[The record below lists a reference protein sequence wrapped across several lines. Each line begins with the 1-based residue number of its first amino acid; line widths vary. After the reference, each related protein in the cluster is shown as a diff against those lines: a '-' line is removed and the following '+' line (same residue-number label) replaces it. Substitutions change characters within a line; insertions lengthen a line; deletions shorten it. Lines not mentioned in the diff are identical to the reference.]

1 MPSHN
6 HAYKDSYFIEY
17 NNPGVGANAA
27 IGGVDYVGGTKYKG
41 SGDSDT
47 DNRYVYWRG
56 GTTASTGNSTSHNH
70 GIDSD
75 FHLPPYFALAYI
87 MYTG

>member
-1 MPSHN
+1 MPQHT
-6 HAYKDSYFIEY
+6 HQYKDSYYIEI
-17 NNPGVGANAA
+17 NNPGVGANGA
-27 IGGVDYVGGTKYKG
+27 IGGVDYLGGTKYKG

-47 DNRYVYWRG
+47 DNKYVYWRG
-56 GTTASTGNSTSHNH
+56 GTTAQTGNSTAHNH

-75 FHLPPYFALAYI
+75 FNLPPYFALAYI